1 MLCKY
6 YYFKNHLLAIFD
18 SHINYANLVWAQN
31 SDAISRI
38 LTLRKKTMRTITFQ
52 SRNCHSSPLSSKLK
66 LLDKVLLENVLLI
79 SKFINSLSPPVF
91 NNWFTFCSN
100 GHNYETISSATF
112 KLFIPSFR
120 TNLYGKNSI
129 TVNAIDARNISAIP
143 FLRV

>member
-66 LLDKVLLENVLLI
+66 LLEFNDKVLLENVLLI
-79 SKFINSLSPPVF
+79 SNFVNSLSPPVF
-91 NNWFTFCSN
+91 NNWF
-100 GHNYETISSATF
+100 ISPATC
-112 KLFIPSFR
+112 KLFKPSFR

-129 TVNAIDARNISAIP
+129 TVNAIDVRNILAIP

>member
-1 MLCKY
+1 MQYL
-6 YYFKNHLLAIFD
+6 
-18 SHINYANLVWAQN
+18 
-31 SDAISRI
+31 I
-38 LTLRKKTMRTITFQ
+38 LTLIMQIWFGLRIQMSWVEFLHYKKKTMRTITFQ

-66 LLDKVLLENVLLI
+66 LLEFNDKVLLEIVLLI
-79 SKFINSLSPPVF
+79 SKFFNSLSPRVF

-112 KLFIPSFR
+112 KLFIPSFS